1 MCLLNNHIDA
11 VSDELSEG
19 GIVRY
24 NGMRRS
30 LNRLGLDALISCN
43 SGAFWAVLEEG
54 LLAVTDGGVHGRSL
68 VGCGG

>member
-1 MCLLNNHIDA
+1 MLLLNNHIDA

-30 LNRLGLDALISCN
+30 LNCLGLGALISCN
-43 SGAFWAVLEEG
+43 SGGFWAVLEAG
-54 LLAVTDGGVHGRSL
+54 CWQSTDGGVHSGSL
-68 VGCGG
+68 VECGG